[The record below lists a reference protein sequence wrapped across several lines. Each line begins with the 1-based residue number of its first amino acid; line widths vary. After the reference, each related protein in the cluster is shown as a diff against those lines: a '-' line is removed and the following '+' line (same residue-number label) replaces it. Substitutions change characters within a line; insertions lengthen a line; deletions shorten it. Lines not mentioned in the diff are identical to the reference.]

1 VYFLLEWKFTSVEE
15 SHNMWCMCTQEY
27 GQCEFNALITRR
39 LVDHEKPGTI
49 LYEWFVVNSWKL
61 KLTLIMKTILK
72 NLPVMML
79 LAGALVVVSCNQS
92 KENAELS
99 ELEEQ
104 IQAEKEQVVSDLE
117 ELREDV
123 SDQLLKI
130 EEEIEGA
137 PEEVKEALNNIKD
150 ELEHE
155 RDEINESL
163 EKVKDATEET
173 WNDIKADAQGTFK
186 KIKDKMAELSD
197 RA

>member
-1 VYFLLEWKFTSVEE
+1 
-15 SHNMWCMCTQEY
+15 
-27 GQCEFNALITRR
+27 
-39 LVDHEKPGTI
+39 
-49 LYEWFVVNSWKL
+49 
-61 KLTLIMKTILK
+61 MKTILK

-92 KENAELS
+92 RENAELS

-130 EEEIEGA
+130 EEA
-137 PEEVKEALNNIKD
+137 PEEVREALNNVKD